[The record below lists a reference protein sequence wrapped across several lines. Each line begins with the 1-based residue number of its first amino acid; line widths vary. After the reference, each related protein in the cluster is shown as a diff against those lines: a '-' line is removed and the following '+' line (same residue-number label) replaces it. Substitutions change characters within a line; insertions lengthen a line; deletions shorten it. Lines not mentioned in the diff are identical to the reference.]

1 MGKIVKFCVSC
12 DEGFAE
18 KFGFCPTCGAQL
30 QSFEMKPMEAGAP
43 AAVDTPVTEVMAAEE
58 LPVTA
63 QIDPE
68 FSPASSFESAPPEP
82 EFLYEAAGADVIEP
96 EPEVQAVEEDDVVE
110 VQAAETLAAPATSY
124 YESTPAAPADPTAFS
139 TSNDYYKKDDGYYV
153 TVIQEKNVKQRNM
166 LLLGAAAFMLILTLG
181 GTVYSLFVKDVNVGA
196 IDGGDLYA
204 FVPVVEDVPMEVE
217 EEKKKNDDDGGGGGG
232 GGRDEETPT
241 SQGRLANQT
250 EKPLLNPDK
259 SFVQKDFELQYQ
271 ASTQGKRQFEQTTQ
285 PYGDPSSRFNIP
297 SNGMGSGGGQG
308 SGLGQ
313 GQGSGRGTG
322 TGSGDG
328 SGSGS
333 GQGDGDGDGRGP
345 GSGTSV
351 GQPPPPPV
359 GVTQKVKILSK
370 PRASY
375 TDAARQNNVQGSV
388 TLRITFLASG
398 QIGGISPVSGL
409 PYGLT
414 EQAIAAARSIRF
426 EPAKRNGV
434 PYTTSVT
441 IQYGF
446 TIY

>member
-18 KFGFCPTCGAQL
+18 KFGFCPTCGSQL
-30 QSFEMKPMEAGAP
+30 QSFEMKPMEAGVSAP
-43 AAVDTPVTEVMAAEE
+43 VEAPVAEAPVIEETPVAAQFEPEV
-58 LPVTA
+58 
-63 QIDPE
+63 
-68 FSPASSFESAPPEP
+68 SPASSFESAPPEP
-82 EFLYEAAGADVIEP
+82 EFLYEAD
-96 EPEVQAVEEDDVVE
+96 EEKDLSAEEDVVE

-124 YESTPAAPADPTAFS
+124 YESAPSAPARTAAFS
-139 TSNDYYKKDDGYYV
+139 TPDNNYVKSDGYYV
-153 TVIQEKNVKQRNM
+153 TVIQERNVKQRNM
-166 LLLGAAAFMLILTLG
+166 LLLGAAAFILMLSVG
-181 GTVYSLFVKDVNVGA
+181 GTVYSLFVKNVD
-196 IDGGDLYA
+196 ISSIDDGGLYS

-217 EEKKKNDDDGGGGGG
+217 EEKKKDKDDGGGGGG
-232 GGRDEETPT
+232 GGRDEKTPT
-241 SQGRLANQT
+241 SAGKLANQT

-259 SFVQKDFELQYQ
+259 SFVQKDFDLQYQ
-271 ASTQGKRQFEQTTQ
+271 ASTQGKRQFEQTNQ

-297 SNGMGSGGGQG
+297 SNGSGSGGGQG
-308 SGLGQ
+308 SGQGQ

-333 GQGDGDGDGRGP
+333 GSGDGDGDGRGP

-351 GQPPPPPV
+351 GAPPPPPV
-359 GVTQKVKILSK
+359 GVTSKVKIISK

-375 TDAARQNNVQGSV
+375 TDAARQNNIQGSV

-398 QIGGISPVSGL
+398 QVGSISPVSGL

-434 PYTTSVT
+434 PQTTSVT